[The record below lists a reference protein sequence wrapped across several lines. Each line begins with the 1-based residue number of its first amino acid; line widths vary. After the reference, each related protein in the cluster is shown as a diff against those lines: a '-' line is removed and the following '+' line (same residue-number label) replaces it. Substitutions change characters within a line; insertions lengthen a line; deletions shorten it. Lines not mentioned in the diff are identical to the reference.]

1 MSETFHKINFIILA
15 KIGQKLADSAGL
27 RDSLGKTLATLHES
41 DLFARSFIAL
51 YEPQTEKLSL
61 YASEGFNVNEYRR
74 LENRLNK
81 SFVAGNSGNG
91 ALNGADRVLIDKTSP
106 EASFDFISP
115 REAETSFLGV
125 PIVLGKRKAGFLGVE
140 VLYNQENDF
149 ESLFGFLAVIAAMIS
164 QALKSQSEIATEK
177 EKLFEETSHLQQE
190 LREKYD
196 FNNLI
201 GNSGPMRQIY
211 AQVSQVAR
219 SNATVLLRGESGT
232 GKEMIAN
239 AIHYNSLRAKK
250 PIIKINC
257 AALPETLI
265 EAELFGYEKGAFTG
279 ANQRKKGRFELAD
292 GGTLFLDEIG
302 DLPLQTQVKLLR
314 VLQEREFERLG
325 GTETLKVNVRLVT
338 ATNKNLEAEI
348 ASGNFR
354 EDLFYRL
361 NVFTIF
367 LPPLRERK
375 SDILLL
381 AEHFLEKYEKI
392 HGKIVKRI
400 STPAI
405 DMLTAYHYPGNVRE
419 LENAIERAVVVC
431 DGNVIHGHHLPPT
444 LQTAEVSDTV
454 TNVTLESAVSAFER
468 DLIQDALKTTGG
480 NCAKA
485 ANMLNTTE
493 RIINY
498 KIKKYGIKPKRFRA

>member
-1 MSETFHKINFIILA
+1 MKSKSNYLEMLSLTGSVLTAA
-15 KIGQKLADSAGL
+15 KGL
-27 RDSLGKTLATLHES
+27 RSGLSGVLEILKEKYSLV
-41 DLFARSFIAL
+41 RSFIL
-51 YEPQTEKLSL
+51 LRESETEDLKVFAAENYSV
-61 YASEGFNVNEYRR
+61 SEFRR
-74 LENRLNK
+74 LENQIKKDFIENLFEK
-81 SFVAGNSGNG
+81 EE
-91 ALNGADRVLIDKTSP
+91 RVYIAQTST
-106 EASFDFISP
+106 ENWFDFLNS
-115 REAETSFLGV
+115 EVETGFWSLPIFFGKKSIGILCVETATVQKPNVDEFL
-125 PIVLGKRKAGFLGVE
+125 
-140 VLYNQENDF
+140 N
-149 ESLFGFLAVIAAMIS
+149 FLAVVAAMIA
-164 QALKSQSEIATEK
+164 QAVKSENEIANEK
-177 EKLFEETSHLQQE
+177 ERISEKTSHLQQE
-190 LREKYD
+190 LREKYNFD
-196 FNNLI
+196 KII
-201 GNSGPMRQIY
+201 GNSSPMRQIY

-250 PIIKINC
+250 PFVAINC

-265 EAELFGYEKGAFTG
+265 ESELFGYEKGAFTG

-302 DLPLQTQVKLLR
+302 DLPPQTQVKLLR

-325 GTETLKVNVRLVT
+325 GTETVKVNVRLIA
-338 ATNKNLEAEI
+338 ATNKDLEKELQE
-348 ASGNFR
+348 NRFR

-381 AEHFLEKYEKI
+381 AEHFLEKHEKA
-392 HGKIVKRI
+392 HGKRIRRI

-405 DMLTAYHYPGNVRE
+405 DMLTAYHFPGNVRE
-419 LENAIERAVVVC
+419 LENAVERAVVAC
-431 DGNVIHGHHLPPT
+431 DENVIHGHHLPPT
-444 LQTAEVSDTV
+444 LQTAEISDTV
-454 TNVTLESAVSAFER
+454 TKTTLESAVIAFEK

-480 NCAKA
+480 NCTKA
-485 ANMLNTTE
+485 AELLNTTE

-498 KIKKYGIKPKRFRA
+498 KIKKYSVNPKRFRD